1 MDWVKWKQGA
11 QRYKYVAL
19 ILLVGIF
26 LMVLPEGKP
35 PETVQQPE
43 SREVSLQASLTQILS
58 RVAGAGR
65 VEVLLTESAG
75 ERVLYQTDED
85 ASRSENGEDIRR
97 STVLITNGSREETG
111 LVRQIL
117 PPTYQGAIVLSQGA
131 GDARVRLAIVQA
143 VMSVTGL
150 TADKITVLKMK

>member
-11 QRYKYVAL
+11 HRYKYAAL

-26 LMVLPEGKP
+26 LMVLPGGGQ
-35 PETVQQPE
+35 PEPIQQPE
-43 SREVSLQASLTQILS
+43 VAETTLQESLAQILS

-65 VEVLLTESAG
+65 VEVLLTQSAG
-75 ERVLYQTDED
+75 ERILYQTDED
-85 ASRSENGEDIRR
+85 ASRSDSGEDIRR
-97 STVLITNGSREETG
+97 TTVLITSGSREESG
-111 LVRQIL
+111 LIRQIL
-117 PPTYQGAIVLSQGA
+117 PPTYQGAVVLSQGA

-143 VMSVTGL
+143 VISVTGL